1 MPEKI
6 DLQIGIKEINEISFS
21 NKPLPISEDEVVL
34 GKNLVYGIGLNI
46 NINLDE
52 ELITLRLLVNYT
64 LTNNEIVTSLES
76 EIVFHIINLRN
87 AVKQYEDKKRVNI
100 VDDLMATLLG
110 VSIGTAR
117 GILSTKTRGSQMAKF
132 PLPIINAKDLI
143 SQMKNSKN
151 KE

>member
-21 NKPLPISEDEVVL
+21 NKPLPISEDEVVF

-87 AVKQYEDKKRVNI
+87 AVKQDEDKKRVNI

-132 PLPIINAKDLI
+132 PLPIINAKDVI